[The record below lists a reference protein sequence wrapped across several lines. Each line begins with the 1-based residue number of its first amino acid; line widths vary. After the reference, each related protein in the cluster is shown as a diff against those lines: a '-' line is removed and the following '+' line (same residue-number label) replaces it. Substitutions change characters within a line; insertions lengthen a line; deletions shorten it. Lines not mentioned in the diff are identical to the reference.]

1 MPVATTSGVVGL
13 RPPGRLWVGR
23 AAPPGRLPR
32 RGGGPTGVRG
42 PVRIV
47 HELGVLHDGRSSSDG
62 MSRPK

>member
-13 RPPGRLWVGR
+13 RPPGRL
-23 AAPPGRLPR
+23 PR
-32 RGGGPTGVRG
+32 RDGGPTGVRG